1 MAEPRTKT
9 IKTDYLARVEG
20 EGAMLV
26 RIEDGRVE
34 EVKLNIY
41 EPPRF
46 FEAFLRGRAFTE
58 APDITARICGICPVA
73 YQMSSVQAM
82 EQACGVE
89 VGGQL
94 RALRRLLYCGE
105 WIESHALHVFMLHAP
120 DFLGY
125 TSAIELARDNPALVA
140 QALELKKTGNELMTV
155 VGGREVHPINVKVG
169 GWYRTPRKRELAPLV
184 EKLERAREIAL
195 EAVRVTAGFNFPDYE
210 QDYELVT
217 LDEPGEYP
225 IDRGRIV
232 SNRGLDIA
240 VSEYDDH
247 FVEEHVAWSNA
258 LHSKVIER
266 GSYLCGPLA
275 RFALFADR
283 LSPLARESAKEVGL
297 DPSERNPFRSIVVR
311 SVELVYAADEALR
324 LIAEYEEPDAPSVEV
339 EPRAGVGFGC
349 TEAPRGILYHRYAI
363 DDAGTILEAKIV
375 PPTSQNQRTIEE
387 DLRGVV
393 ERSLDVPDDELSILC
408 EQTIRN
414 YDPCISCATHFLKL
428 EVERR

>member
-1 MAEPRTKT
+1 MARARTKT

-26 RIEDGRVE
+26 KIADGRVE

-73 YQMSSVQAM
+73 YQMSACHAM
-82 EQACGVE
+82 EDACGVE
-89 VGGQL
+89 VDGQL

-105 WIESHALHVFMLHAP
+105 WIESHTLHVYMLHLP

-125 TSAIELARDNPALVA
+125 ESAIELARDNPDAVA
-140 QALELKKTGNELMTV
+140 KALELKKIGNDVMTV
-155 VGGREVHPINVKVG
+155 VGGREVHPINVRVG
-169 GWYRTPRKRELAPLV
+169 GWYRAPRRKELQPLV
-184 EKLERAREIAL
+184 EKLERAREIAI
-195 EAVRVTAGFNFPDYE
+195 ETVRFTAGLDFPDYE
-210 QDYELVT
+210 QDYELVA
-217 LDEPGEYP
+217 LDRPGEYP
-225 IDRGRIV
+225 IDLGRIV

-247 FVEEHVAWSNA
+247 FVEEHVPWSNA
-258 LHSKVIER
+258 LHSQLRER

-275 RFALFADR
+275 RFALGADR
-283 LSPLARESAKEVGL
+283 LSPLAGEAAKEAGL
-297 DPSERNPFRSIVVR
+297 EPGERNPFRSIVVR
-311 SVELVYAADEALR
+311 AVELVYAADEALR
-324 LIAEYEEPDAPSVEV
+324 LIAEYEEPDAPAVEV
-339 EPRAGVGFGC
+339 EPRAGVGYGC
-349 TEAPRGILYHRYAI
+349 TEAPRGILYHRYEL
-363 DDAGTILEAKIV
+363 DEDGTILDAKIV

-393 ERSLDVPDDELSILC
+393 ERSLDVPDDELALLC

-414 YDPCISCATHFLKL
+414 YDPCISCATHFLTL
-428 EVERR
+428 EVERT

>member
-1 MAEPRTKT
+1 MAERRTRT

-26 RIEDGRVE
+26 KIEDGRVG
-34 EVKLNIY
+34 EVKLDIY

-46 FEAFLRGRAFTE
+46 FEAFLRGRAYTE

-73 YQMSSVQAM
+73 YQMSAVTAM

-105 WIESHALHVFMLHAP
+105 WLESHTLHVFMLHAP

-125 TSAIELARDNPALVA
+125 ESAIDLARDKPELVA

-155 VGGREVHPINVKVG
+155 VGGREVHPINVRVG
-169 GWYRTPRKRELAPLV
+169 GWYRAPRKRELAPLV
-184 EKLERAREIAL
+184 EKLERARELAL
-195 EAVRVTAGFNFPDYE
+195 AAVRLTSTFDFPDYTR
-210 QDYELVT
+210 DYELVA
-217 LDEPGEYP
+217 LDHPGEYP

-240 VSEYDDH
+240 VAEYDEH
-247 FVEEHVAWSNA
+247 FVEDHVEWSNA
-258 LHSKVIER
+258 LHSRLVER

-275 RFALFADR
+275 RFALAADR
-283 LSPLARESAKEVGL
+283 LSPLAREAAKEAGL
-297 DPSERNPFRSIVVR
+297 EQSERNPFRSIVVR

-324 LIAEYEEPDAPSVEV
+324 LIADYEEPDAPSVPV
-339 EPRAGVGFGC
+339 EPRAGVGYGC
-349 TEAPRGILYHRYAI
+349 TEAPRGILYHRYSLDA
-363 DDAGTILEAKIV
+363 AGTILDAKIV

-393 ERSLDVPDDELSILC
+393 ERSLHVPDEELALLC